1 MGVDPSI
8 HLYEVR
14 PEKFKN
20 FDDNQSNWQPLLL
33 TPYQIIIIKR
43 KFIVIWNNDSAI
55 TRALFCEFTKL
66 RLVSKNS
73 INKFINQS
81 WFCAKSTTSFMF
93 VIQCEG
99 TSDWNRSFFAFETNV
114 VNEKSYD
121 AFAIWPEVLLAQ
133 RWMKSRWWNCLP
145 ILCATFAATF
155 AVETTIDDWSQ
166 WENRFYWCYIVS
178 FLFKSRCLLISRLK
192 KQTLKILILNSI
204 D

>member
-66 RLVSKNS
+66 RLVSKIQS
-73 INKFINQS
+73 INLLISLGSVPNQQHPS
-81 WFCAKSTTSFMF
+81 CLLFNAR
-93 VIQCEG
+93 VRLIEIAL
-99 TSDWNRSFFAFETNV
+99 FFAFETNV

-133 RWMKSRWWNCLP
+133 RWMKSRWWNCLS
-145 ILCATFAATF
+145 ILCATF

-178 FLFKSRCLLISRLK
+178 FLFKSRCFLISRLK

>member
-99 TSDWNRSFFAFETNV
+99 TSDWNRSFFLHSKRMLLMKNRTTHSPYGQRFCWLRDEWKADDEIVCQF
-114 VNEKSYD
+114 S
-121 AFAIWPEVLLAQ
+121 VLH
-133 RWMKSRWWNCLP
+133 
-145 ILCATFAATF
+145 
-155 AVETTIDDWSQ
+155 SQ
-166 WENRFYWCYIVS
+166 WKQPLTTGPNGRTGSIGAIS
-178 FLFKSRCLLISRLK
+178 FHSYSNLVVCW
-192 KQTLKILILNSI
+192 
-204 D
+204 